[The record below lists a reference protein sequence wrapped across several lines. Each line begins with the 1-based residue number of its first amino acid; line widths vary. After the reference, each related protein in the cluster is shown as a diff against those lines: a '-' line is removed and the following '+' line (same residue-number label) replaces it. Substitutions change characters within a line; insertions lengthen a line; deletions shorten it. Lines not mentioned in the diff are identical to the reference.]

1 MNSVGGC
8 DRRRPTARRPSGEFC
23 IQNDDLFAWKM
34 MDFVLKMMNFASKM
48 MDFVLK
54 MMILLQV
61 NLHLDDD
68 DDSLYPGGAL

>member
-1 MNSVGGC
+1 
-8 DRRRPTARRPSGEFC
+8 
-23 IQNDDLFAWKM
+23 M